1 MKRLIKKQD
10 MKGIL
15 TVELAYLMPILFSIF
30 VLVIHTTFYYHD
42 KNILLGAASETAVVW
57 AQIKRAPGEDISVEL
72 ESIYQERIEG
82 KLILFSGVSASVNE
96 TEEQVEVTANAQSGI
111 FSVEVCG
118 RAAVVKAEEQIRK
131 KRILENWTEQ
141 EE

>member
-1 MKRLIKKQD
+1 MKKLIKKQYVRA
-10 MKGIL
+10 IL

-57 AQIKRAPGEDISVEL
+57 ARVMRNENEEVSTDAESV
-72 ESIYQERIEG
+72 YQERIAG
-82 KLILFSGVSASVNE
+82 KLILFSGVSANISE
-96 TEEQVEVTANAQSGI
+96 TEEQVVVSANAQSGI

-118 RAAVVKAEEQIRK
+118 RAVVVRPEEKIRK
-131 KRILENWTEQ
+131 KRILENLIGQ
-141 EE
+141 EG